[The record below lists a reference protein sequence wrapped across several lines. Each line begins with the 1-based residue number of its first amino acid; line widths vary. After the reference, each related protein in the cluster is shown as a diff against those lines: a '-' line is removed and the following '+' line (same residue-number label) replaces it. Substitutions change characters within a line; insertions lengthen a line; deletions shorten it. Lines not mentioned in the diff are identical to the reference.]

1 MIFIRIILI
10 KLKWK
15 SLVEFINEI
24 KRLEK
29 VLQSLKGLKDDKE
42 KVEYDEAKSDYDNIK
57 LIIGELMFYEFLKLK
72 I

>member
-1 MIFIRIILI
+1 MEEFSTFEIE
-10 KLKWK
+10 
-15 SLVEFINEI
+15 EFINEI

-29 VLQSLKGLKDDKE
+29 VLQSLKGLKDDKA

-57 LIIGELMFYEFLKLK
+57 LIIGELMFSEFLKLK

>member
-15 SLVEFINEI
+15 SLEEFINEI

>member
-1 MIFIRIILI
+1 MILI

-15 SLVEFINEI
+15 SLEEFINEI

>member
-1 MIFIRIILI
+1 MEEFSTFEIE
-10 KLKWK
+10 
-15 SLVEFINEI
+15 EFINEI

-57 LIIGELMFYEFLKLK
+57 LIIGELMFSEFLKLK

>member
-15 SLVEFINEI
+15 SLEEFINDI

-42 KVEYDEAKSDYDNIK
+42 IVLKAI
-57 LIIGELMFYEFLKLK
+57 ELNGDTFQFVSARLKDD
-72 I
+72 

>member
-15 SLVEFINEI
+15 SLVQFINEI

-57 LIIGELMFYEFLKLK
+57 LIIGELMFSEFLKLK